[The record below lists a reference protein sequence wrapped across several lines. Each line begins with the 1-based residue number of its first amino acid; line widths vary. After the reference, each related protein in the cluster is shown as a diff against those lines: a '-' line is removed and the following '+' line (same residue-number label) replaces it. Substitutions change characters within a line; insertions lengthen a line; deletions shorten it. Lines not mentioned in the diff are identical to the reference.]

1 MHLKSILTKNLDKF
15 KSINRLR
22 TATHL
27 LGTCCNCTCCW
38 FIYFWYRLFCF
49 GFFVA
54 RRQVSQKTAPHVRLP
69 KLRLKLEDAKKNWA
83 CAATPK
89 TLTAIRLP
97 LALSLPLSLARSSS
111 HSLSLCIFLIAC
123 FALSSVRLDFRFRF
137 DFVFIWAP
145 RRELNLNLVLSLG
158 CVSGCLFEWK
168 SSAAV
173 VALSSV
179 LSLLSRRLSRVWVQL
194 FKWGSRW
201 CLTLACLLA
210 IVVCWPQPQLNANVY
225 V

>member
-1 MHLKSILTKNLDKF
+1 MLSCGWCTLYLLIFMHLFELIDRLMHLKSILTKNLDKF

-54 RRQVSQKTAPHVRLP
+54 RHQVSQKTAPHVRLP

-89 TLTAIRLP
+89 TLTEIRLP
-97 LALSLPLSLARSSS
+97 LALSLSLSCSFFFALPLSIYLSYCVLCVEFSSAW
-111 HSLSLCIFLIAC
+111 LSVSFW
-123 FALSSVRLDFRFRF
+123 FRFH
-137 DFVFIWAP
+137 
-145 RRELNLNLVLSLG
+145 LSASTRTESE
-158 CVSGCLFEWK
+158 SGLE
-168 SSAAV
+168 SG
-173 VALSSV
+173 L
-179 LSLLSRRLSRVWVQL
+179 RVWVSL
-194 FKWGSRW
+194 WVEIECCS
-201 CLTLACLLA
+201 CSS
-210 IVVCWPQPQLNANVY
+210 
-225 V
+225 